1 MSKEKEEKKKR
12 KNSLGRGKGRGRG
25 RGRGRG
31 KGRGKGRGRASD
43 RPEQVSEPVPPPAS
57 SVSEPVPLALD
68 DVKEEH
74 EEHKSPQMEEH
85 EEHES
90 PHMEEH
96 DEHKSPQMEEHQEH
110 ESPQMEEHE
119 EHESPQMEEHEEH
132 VSPHMEEHL
141 EHEPPRMELDEAA
154 GPVVAGPAGGGP
166 AADPAP
172 AAEPAAEPP
181 AEPAAA
187 ERRRHVVLV
196 SPREHF
202 TPAVL
207 QRLAPPGMSF
217 GLDQKAHRFTI
228 KFKVKPQEGHVW
240 AAYGPGGSRSKAFQH
255 MPWEEAL
262 KELHQEAWER
272 WDLAKHLSGF
282 ELDDPNHVQQPGHV
296 SDSMLAL
303 IREVI
308 ENMPPPTK
316 YPKRF

>member
-1 MSKEKEEKKKR
+1 
-12 KNSLGRGKGRGRG
+12 
-25 RGRGRG
+25 
-31 KGRGKGRGRASD
+31 
-43 RPEQVSEPVPPPAS
+43 
-57 SVSEPVPLALD
+57 
-68 DVKEEH
+68 
-74 EEHKSPQMEEH
+74 
-85 EEHES
+85 
-90 PHMEEH
+90 
-96 DEHKSPQMEEHQEH
+96 
-110 ESPQMEEHE
+110 
-119 EHESPQMEEHEEH
+119 MEEHEEH

-316 YPKRF
+316 YPKRS

>member
-1 MSKEKEEKKKR
+1 
-12 KNSLGRGKGRGRG
+12 
-25 RGRGRG
+25 
-31 KGRGKGRGRASD
+31 
-43 RPEQVSEPVPPPAS
+43 
-57 SVSEPVPLALD
+57 
-68 DVKEEH
+68 
-74 EEHKSPQMEEH
+74 MEEH
-85 EEHES
+85 N
-90 PHMEEH
+90 
-96 DEHKSPQMEEHQEH
+96 EH

-119 EHESPQMEEHEEH
+119 QHESPQMEEHEENE
-132 VSPHMEEHL
+132 SPHMEEHL

-316 YPKRF
+316 YPKRS

>member
-12 KNSLGRGKGRGRG
+12 KNSRGRGKGRGRG

-31 KGRGKGRGRASD
+31 KGRGKGRGRARD

-85 EEHES
+85 EEHE
-90 PHMEEH
+90 
-96 DEHKSPQMEEHQEH
+96 
-110 ESPQMEEHE
+110 
-119 EHESPQMEEHEEH
+119 
-132 VSPHMEEHL
+132 SPHMEEHL

-316 YPKRF
+316 YPKRS

>member
-12 KNSLGRGKGRGRG
+12 KNSRGRGKGRGRG

-31 KGRGKGRGRASD
+31 KGRGKGRGRARD

-85 EEHES
+85 E
-90 PHMEEH
+90 
-96 DEHKSPQMEEHQEH
+96 Q
-110 ESPQMEEHE
+110 
-119 EHESPQMEEHEEH
+119 HESPQMEEHEEH

-316 YPKRF
+316 YPKRS

>member
-31 KGRGKGRGRASD
+31 KGRGKGRGRARD

-85 EEHES
+85 E
-90 PHMEEH
+90 
-96 DEHKSPQMEEHQEH
+96 QH

-119 EHESPQMEEHEEH
+119 EHESP
-132 VSPHMEEHL
+132 HMEEHL
-141 EHEPPRMELDEAA
+141 EHEPPCMELDEAA

-282 ELDDPNHVQQPGHV
+282 ELDDPNHAQQPGHV

-316 YPKRF
+316 YPKRS

>member
-1 MSKEKEEKKKR
+1 
-12 KNSLGRGKGRGRG
+12 
-25 RGRGRG
+25 
-31 KGRGKGRGRASD
+31 
-43 RPEQVSEPVPPPAS
+43 
-57 SVSEPVPLALD
+57 
-68 DVKEEH
+68 
-74 EEHKSPQMEEH
+74 MEEH
-85 EEHES
+85 E
-90 PHMEEH
+90 
-96 DEHKSPQMEEHQEH
+96 EH

-119 EHESPQMEEHEEH
+119 EHEPPQMEEHEEH

-181 AEPAAA
+181 EPAAA

-282 ELDDPNHVQQPGHV
+282 ELDDPNHAQQPGHV

-316 YPKRF
+316 YPKRS

>member
-85 EEHES
+85 E
-90 PHMEEH
+90 
-96 DEHKSPQMEEHQEH
+96 QH

-119 EHESPQMEEHEEH
+119 EHE
-132 VSPHMEEHL
+132 SPHMEEHL

-316 YPKRF
+316 YPKRS

>member
-1 MSKEKEEKKKR
+1 
-12 KNSLGRGKGRGRG
+12 
-25 RGRGRG
+25 
-31 KGRGKGRGRASD
+31 
-43 RPEQVSEPVPPPAS
+43 
-57 SVSEPVPLALD
+57 
-68 DVKEEH
+68 
-74 EEHKSPQMEEH
+74 MEEH

-96 DEHKSPQMEEHQEH
+96 DDEHKSLQMEEHKEP

-119 EHESPQMEEHEEH
+119 EHE
-132 VSPHMEEHL
+132 SPHMEEHL

-282 ELDDPNHVQQPGHV
+282 ELDDPNHAQQPGHV

-316 YPKRF
+316 YPKRS